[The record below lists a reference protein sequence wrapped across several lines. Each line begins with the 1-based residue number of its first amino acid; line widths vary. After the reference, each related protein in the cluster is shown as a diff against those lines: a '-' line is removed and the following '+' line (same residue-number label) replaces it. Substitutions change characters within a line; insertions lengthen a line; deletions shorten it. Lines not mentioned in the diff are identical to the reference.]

1 MAKGSTKTQTTAD
14 VPEYLETAYQEMVD
28 RGRALADTPFTPY
41 TGQMVAGFS
50 PDQIQGQADVRNLA
64 NQTAGF
70 NPANLYMNLAS
81 QAGQDIGLFQNL
93 GGTQIGDV
101 ASPLA
106 ASLLDTDMSAY
117 QNPFQQAVIDA
128 SLVDIDRRR
137 DQAVQ
142 RAQDR
147 AINAGAFGGSRSA
160 ILEGEATRPF
170 EEEALRTITGLRQ
183 QGFDTAQQA
192 ALSDVDRLQQANLLA
207 SQQEQQRALAQ
218 ADLNQAYGG
227 QFGDFLNRTRGLQRN
242 LIGDVANLQGIN
254 LSNLLTSGA
263 GQQALN
269 QAILD
274 AQRAE
279 FDREQADPLMRFG
292 LFQQGAMGV
301 PTSVIGQ
308 TSTQRQT
315 AGIGDIL
322 RTGAS
327 LLGGAMSGGLLPAI
341 GATASTAIP
350 AATGGKG
357 GMGMGGGKT

>member
-1 MAKGSTKTQTTAD
+1 MAKGAQTTTQTAD

-28 RGRALADTPFTPY
+28 RGRTLADTPFTPY
-41 TGQMVAGFS
+41 TGQMVAGFT
-50 PDQIQGQADVRNLA
+50 PDQLQGQTDIRNLA
-64 NQTAGF
+64 NQTAGY
-70 NPANLYMNLAS
+70 NPANLYLDLAS

-106 ASLLDTDMSAY
+106 ASLLNTDVSAY

-207 SQQEQQRALAQ
+207 ARQEQERALAQ

-308 TSTQRQT
+308 TTTRRQET
-315 AGIGDIL
+315 GLGDIL
-322 RTGAS
+322 RTGAQLFGAS
-327 LLGGAMSGGLLPAI
+327 LSGGMFPAL
-341 GATASTAIP
+341 GAATSTAIP
-350 AATGGKG
+350 AAIGGKG
-357 GMGMGGGKT
+357 FGGIGGVGT

>member
-218 ADLNQAYGG
+218 ADLDQAYGG

-301 PTSVIGQ
+301 PTSVIGG
-308 TSTQRQT
+308 TTTQRQT

-341 GATASTAIP
+341 GATASTAVP